1 MWSFDL
7 AEIKGDIEG
16 FPPEIVELM
25 LTRQVEQGQKKDI
38 TVFQEARTA
47 SYRTDCDGGFT
58 WSDTIEKHDF
68 WNAVIDGE
76 NFDLFFEKYPKTTPH
91 PEIPQQDFKEIMA
104 GFKRLREERLKIL
117 T

>member
-7 AEIKGDIEG
+7 DEIKDNIEG

-38 TVFQEARTA
+38 TVFQEDRTA
-47 SYRTDCDGGFT
+47 SYRTYYNGGFC
-58 WSDTIEKHDF
+58 WSDTIEKNDF
-68 WNAVIDGE
+68 WYEVIDGE

>member
-38 TVFQEARTA
+38 TVFQEARSA
-47 SYRTDCDGGFT
+47 SYDGFT
-58 WSDTIEKHDF
+58 WADTIEKHDF

-76 NFDLFFEKYPKTTPH
+76 NFDLFFEKYPKTTP
-91 PEIPQQDFKEIMA
+91 PQQDFKEIMA
-104 GFKRLREERLKIL
+104 GFKRLREERLKIASNNGVNF
-117 T
+117 